1 MTPNRLTQTLP
12 FWTVCLLSACAVG
25 PDFHPP
31 AAPTQTGYTNQP
43 LPTKTQASNTLLGAP
58 QTFGGQL
65 AKDDTWWNS
74 FRSPQLNN
82 LIEEALNANPNI
94 TAARATLEEARQTW
108 AAQAGSTLFP
118 KASLGLGAERQA
130 FNDAMFGQSGTNI
143 FNLYNAT
150 VTVSYQF
157 DLFGAN
163 KRALESLAAQA
174 DYQQQELR
182 AAQLTLAGNI
192 ATAVMT
198 QAGLSAQIDA
208 TQQIISLQQKNLT
221 IAEQRQH
228 MGAIALSDV
237 LLLKAQLEQ
246 TQAGLPALQNR
257 LQQTRHLLASLL
269 GKSSAGFT
277 IPDFRLTDFT
287 LPAQLPLV
295 VPSRLVR
302 SRPDIQAAEAM
313 LHSAN
318 AQYGVA
324 VANLYPQINLSA
336 TLGQESLTPGSL
348 FNPSSAVWS
357 LAGQLSQPLF
367 NGGLKA
373 GVKAAKANL
382 RAVNADYQQTVI
394 QAFRNVADSL
404 RALDND
410 AQTLAAQAAADDT
423 AQKSLDLTTQQF
435 HLGAASYL
443 QWLVSQ
449 QQAQQSR
456 INLITAQAQ
465 RLTDTVA
472 LYQAMGGAW
481 AQPSTAIRSEHDMQQ
496 LSRYLRLHSEYS
508 L

>member
-1 MTPNRLTQTLP
+1 MNLPRKLPILTA
-12 FWTVCLLSACAVG
+12 FLLSACAVG
-25 PDFHPP
+25 PDFHAPKAP
-31 AAPTQTGYTNQP
+31 AVSGYTNRP
-43 LPTKTQASNTLLGAP
+43 LPVTTPASKTLLGTS

-65 AKDDTWWNS
+65 ANNDEWWKS
-74 FRSPQLNN
+74 FHSPQLDH
-82 LIEEALNANPNI
+82 LIDEALAVNPSI

-108 AAQAGSTLFP
+108 AAQAGSTLYP

-130 FNDAMFGQSGTNI
+130 FNDAFFGQNGTNI
-143 FNLYNAT
+143 FNLYNAN
-150 VTVSYQF
+150 VAVSYQF

-163 KRALESLAAQA
+163 KRALESLAAQS

-198 QAGLSAQIDA
+198 QAALSAQIDA
-208 TQQIISLQQKNLT
+208 TQQIIALQQKNLAL
-221 IAEQRQH
+221 AEQRQH

-237 LLLKAQLEQ
+237 LSLKAQLEQ
-246 TQAGLPALQNR
+246 TQAGLPALQER
-257 LQQTRHLLASLL
+257 LQQTNHLLASLL
-269 GKSSAGFT
+269 GKTPATDLPQFSLN
-277 IPDFRLTDFT
+277 DFRLPAR
-287 LPAQLPLV
+287 LPMV
-295 VPSRLVR
+295 IPSRLVR
-302 SRPDIQAAEAM
+302 TRPDIQAAEAM
-313 LHSAN
+313 LHAAN

-336 TLGQESLTPGSL
+336 SVGQESLTQGAL
-348 FNPSSAVWS
+348 FNPASSIWS

-373 GVKAAKANL
+373 GVEAAKANL
-382 RAVNADYQQTVI
+382 RAVDANYQQTVL

-410 AQTLAAQAAADDT
+410 AQTLAAQTAANDT
-423 AQKSLDLTTQQF
+423 AQQSLDLTTQQF
-435 HLGAASYL
+435 HLGSASYL
-443 QWLVSQ
+443 QWLISQ

-456 INLITAQAQ
+456 INLIAAQAQ

-481 AQPSTAIRSEHDMQQ
+481 VNTRLSFDFDNRTRRLSIYMHLHAEH
-496 LSRYLRLHSEYS
+496 S

>member
-1 MTPNRLTQTLP
+1 MTLP
-12 FWTVCLLSACAVG
+12 QKLPVLLAALLLSACAVG
-25 PDFHPP
+25 PDFHAPKAP
-31 AAPTQTGYTNQP
+31 AVSGYTHQP
-43 LPTKTQASNTLLGAP
+43 LPVTTPASKTLLGTA

-65 AKDDTWWNS
+65 ANNDEWWKS
-74 FRSPQLNN
+74 FHSPRLDH
-82 LIEEALNANPNI
+82 LIDEALAANPSI

-108 AAQAGSTLFP
+108 AAQAGSTLYP

-130 FNDAMFGQSGTNI
+130 FNDAFFGQNGTNI
-143 FNLYNAT
+143 FNLYNAN
-150 VTVSYQF
+150 VAVSYQF

-163 KRALESLAAQA
+163 KRALESLAAQS

-192 ATAVMT
+192 ATAAMT
-198 QAGLSAQIDA
+198 QAALSAQIDA
-208 TQQIISLQQKNLT
+208 TQQIIALQQKNLAL
-221 IAEQRQH
+221 AEQRQH

-237 LLLKAQLEQ
+237 LSLKAQLEQ
-246 TQAGLPALQNR
+246 TQASLPTLQNR
-257 LQQTRHLLASLL
+257 LQQTSHLLASLL
-269 GKSSAGFT
+269 GKSPAGFT
-277 IPDFRLTDFT
+277 VPDFKLTDFT

-313 LHSAN
+313 LHAAN

-336 TLGQESLTPGSL
+336 NVGQESLTPGAL
-348 FNPSSAVWS
+348 FNPAASVWS

-373 GVKAAKANL
+373 GVEAAKANL
-382 RAVNADYQQTVI
+382 RAVDANYQQTVL

-410 AQTLAAQAAADDT
+410 AQTLAAQTAADDT
-423 AQKSLDLTTQQF
+423 AQQSLDLTTQQF
-435 HLGAASYL
+435 HLGSASYL
-443 QWLVSQ
+443 QWLISQ

-456 INLITAQAQ
+456 INLIAAQAQ

-481 AQPSTAIRSEHDMQQ
+481 VTTSLSFDFGNRTQRLSIYMHLYAEH
-496 LSRYLRLHSEYS
+496 S